1 MTWPSLTLSKT
12 LGVLGTLLLLA
23 LTAATSDADV
33 RTSTSYTI
41 PADTVDA
48 GGQHATS
55 VTYTHHG
62 SVGGIAGISTVASPA
77 EAAKAG
83 YIGQLNEVTGLQIS
97 ASPTTVDEG
106 ATRQLN
112 AAQVLDDDTI
122 INLGPDSVTWNVM
135 AGPFTGITS
144 GGVAT
149 AGQVHENTVATAQG
163 SFAGD
168 IGQLDL
174 TVNNIT
180 DDDFGIYA
188 EDGLPDDWQVQY
200 FGEDNAEAG
209 PNVDADGDGDSNL
222 YEYHARLLPND
233 PASFLSITLTP
244 DATEGDALLT
254 LSPGKAGVNYAVST
268 KDSLLDADWIPLTA
282 IVGSEG
288 ILDFTDVAASGL
300 RKFYIVTPTR
310 TP

>member
-1 MTWPSLTLSKT
+1 MNTQTQQLSCGIQ
-12 LGVLGTLLLLA
+12 LAAWLLA
-23 LTAATSDADV
+23 FAATVHADL
-33 RTSTSYTI
+33 RTSTSYTVAPTPRMPEASA
-41 PADTVDA
+41 PAVA
-48 GGQHATS
+48 
-55 VTYTHHG
+55 YTHHG

-77 EAAKAG
+77 ETAKAG

-112 AAQVLDDDTI
+112 AAQLLDDDTI

-135 AGPFTGITS
+135 AGPFTGITT
-144 GGVAT
+144 GGLAT
-149 AGQVHENTVATAQG
+149 AGQVHEDTVATAQG
-163 SFAGD
+163 SFAGA

-180 DDDFGIYA
+180 DDDFGSYA
-188 EDGLPDDWQVQY
+188 GDGLPDDWQVQY

-233 PASFLSITLTP
+233 PTSFLSITLTP

-268 KDSLLDADWIPLTA
+268 KDSLLDADWIPLTTM
-282 IVGSEG
+282 VGSDGMLEV
-288 ILDFTDVAASGL
+288 TDMDASGL

>member
-1 MTWPSLTLSKT
+1 MNTQTQQLSCGIQ
-12 LGVLGTLLLLA
+12 LAAWLLA
-23 LTAATSDADV
+23 FAATAHADL
-33 RTSTSYTI
+33 RTSTDYTV
-41 PADTVDA
+41 ATDTTDA
-48 GGQHATS
+48 GGQRTS
-55 VTYTHHG
+55 SSAYTNHG
-62 SVGGIAGISTVASPA
+62 SVGGIAGISTVAVPA
-77 EAAKAG
+77 ETAKAG
-83 YIGQLNEVTGLQIS
+83 YIGQLYEVTGLQIS

-112 AAQVLDDDTI
+112 AAQLLDDDTI

-135 AGPFTGITS
+135 AGPFTGITT
-144 GGVAT
+144 GGLAT
-149 AGQVHENTVATAQG
+149 AGQVHEDTVATAQG
-163 SFAGD
+163 SFAGA

-180 DDDFGIYA
+180 DDDFGSYA
-188 EDGLPDDWQVQY
+188 GDGLPDDWQVQY

-268 KDSLLDADWIPLTA
+268 KDSLLDADWIPLTTM
-282 IVGSEG
+282 VGSDG
-288 ILDFTDVAASGL
+288 MLGVTDMDASGL

>member
-1 MTWPSLTLSKT
+1 MSDLYQFPKAVWAIHS
-12 LGVLGTLLLLA
+12 LLLLA
-23 LTAATSDADV
+23 FAATAHADL
-33 RTSTSYTI
+33 RTSTDYTVPTDI
-41 PADTVDA
+41 TDA
-48 GGQHATS
+48 GGQRTS
-55 VTYTHHG
+55 SSAYTNHG
-62 SVGGIAGISTVASPA
+62 SIGGVAGISTVAVPA
-77 EAAKAG
+77 ATAKHG
-83 YIGQLNEVTGLQIS
+83 HIGQLYEVTGLQIS

-112 AAQVLDDDTI
+112 AAQLLDDDTI

-135 AGPFTGITS
+135 AGPFTGITTD
-144 GGVAT
+144 GLAT
-149 AGQVHENTVATAQG
+149 AGQVHEDTVATAQG
-163 SFAGD
+163 SFAGA

-180 DDDFGIYA
+180 DDDFGSYA
-188 EDGLPDDWQVQY
+188 GDGLPDDWQVQY
-200 FGEDNAEAG
+200 FGEDNANAG

-233 PASFLSITLTP
+233 PASFLDITLTP
-244 DATEGDALLT
+244 DAAEGDALLT

-268 KDSLLDADWIPLTA
+268 KDSLLDADWIPLTTM
-282 IVGSEG
+282 VGSDGMLEV
-288 ILDFTDVAASGL
+288 TDMDASGL

>member
-1 MTWPSLTLSKT
+1 MNTQTQQLSCGIQ
-12 LGVLGTLLLLA
+12 LAAWLLVFA
-23 LTAATSDADV
+23 SAVHADL
-33 RTSTSYTI
+33 RTSSSYTVA
-41 PADTVDA
+41 ADTTDA
-48 GGQHATS
+48 GGQRTSS

-77 EAAKAG
+77 ATAKHG
-83 YIGQLNEVTGLQIS
+83 YIGQLYEVTGLQIS
-97 ASPTTVDEG
+97 ASPTTVNEG

-112 AAQVLDDDTI
+112 AAQLLDDDTT
-122 INLGPDSVTWNVM
+122 INLGPDSITWNVM
-135 AGPFTGITS
+135 AGPVTGITS

-149 AGQVHENTVATAQG
+149 AGQVYEDTVATAQG

-180 DDDFGIYA
+180 DDDFGSYA
-188 EDGLPDDWQVQY
+188 GDGIPDDWQVQY
-200 FGEDNAEAG
+200 FGEDNADAG

-233 PASFLSITLTP
+233 PTSFLSITLTP
-244 DATEGDALLT
+244 DATQGDALLT
-254 LSPGKAGVNYAVST
+254 LSPGKAGVSYAVST
-268 KDSLLDADWIPLTA
+268 KDSLLDADWIPLTTM
-282 IVGSEG
+282 VGSDGMLEV
-288 ILDFTDVAASGL
+288 TDMDASGL

>member
-1 MTWPSLTLSKT
+1 MNKHRMTLSKT
-12 LGVLGTLLLLA
+12 HGVLVTLLLA
-23 LTAATSDADV
+23 WTAAPSPADL

-48 GGQHATS
+48 GGVRSTS
-55 VTYTHHG
+55 SAYTHDG
-62 SVGGIAGISTVASPA
+62 SVGGIVGLSTVAAPA
-77 EAAKAG
+77 EIAKHG
-83 YIGQLNEVTGLQIS
+83 YIGQLYEVTGLQIS
-97 ASPTTVDEG
+97 ASPTTVNEG

-112 AAQVLDDDTI
+112 AAQLLDDDTI

-135 AGPFTGITS
+135 AGPFTGITTD
-144 GGVAT
+144 GLAT
-149 AGQVHENTVATAQG
+149 AGQVHEDTVATAQG
-163 SFAGD
+163 SFAGA

-180 DDDFGIYA
+180 DDDFGSYA
-188 EDGLPDDWQVQY
+188 GDGLPDDWQVQY
-200 FGEDNAEAG
+200 FGEDNADAG

-233 PASFLSITLTP
+233 PTSFLDITLTP

-254 LSPGKAGVNYAVST
+254 LSPGKAGVSYAVST
-268 KDSLLDADWIPLTA
+268 KDSLLDADWIPLTTM
-282 IVGSEG
+282 VGSDGMLEV
-288 ILDFTDVAASGL
+288 TDMAASGL